1 MKFRLPYNIIILV
14 YYRLKGRVLLNK
26 KKLLSFILCFCI
38 LLSCLFLSGN
48 VPTAVSGATGVYA
61 SKEPVTPPESDFTYR
76 KIPVNAPT
84 KVVIT
89 KYTGKETK
97 VIIPKTLGGLTV
109 TGIAN
114 NAFKE
119 SQNLTYVKLPATLET
134 LSGRAFSYCSE
145 LTGFDID
152 SSNPIFTVIDGV
164 VYRKNTN
171 TESNTYGKITT
182 LSAFPAGKR
191 GKFTIPY
198 GVESIAPY
206 AFERCYNLTS
216 VDMYNTVT
224 TINSYAFS
232 HCWNLKTIRLS
243 DNLQLLGSF
252 ALAYCD
258 SLTRID
264 LPSNLNNIGS
274 DAVLGGID
282 SDNNKIYY
290 FIDGIS
296 CTQGSYAY
304 DYLVKQALPKNIII
318 VNKPSITDNSTGIKL
333 IDAYGVLPENK
344 TFDISV
350 KSVKISDVKGL
361 FPTRYAKAYAFDI
374 DVVSGGKSV
383 ELNSKVIFN
392 FDTVCPD
399 AIPSA
404 TKVYQQIGNELVLVS
419 GSPHAPFVGAQ
430 VSKGGRFIIL
440 VNNDFSLKG
449 DVDGDGIVTL
459 FDANAT
465 LFAATKI
472 LTLTQE
478 QRISA
483 NVHDSTNDKI
493 TTTDAQ
499 KVLRLA
505 GGMK

>member
-1 MKFRLPYNIIILV
+1 M
-14 YYRLKGRVLLNK
+14 NK

-38 LLSCLFLSGN
+38 LLYCLFFSGN
-48 VPTAVSGATGVYA
+48 VPTAIGGTTGVYE
-61 SKEPVTPPESDFTYR
+61 SQEPVTPPESDFTYR
-76 KIPVNAPT
+76 KIPLNAPT
-84 KVVIT
+84 KAVIT
-89 KYTGKETK
+89 KYIGNETK
-97 VIIPKTLGGLTV
+97 VIIPETLGGLTV

-119 SQNLTYVKLPATLET
+119 STNLTYVKLPSTLET
-134 LSGRAFSYCSE
+134 ISARAFSYCSY

-152 SSNPIFTVIDGV
+152 SSNSNFTVIDGV
-164 VYRKNTN
+164 VYKKTAN
-171 TESNTYGKITT
+171 KIKI
-182 LSAFPAGKR
+182 LSAFPAGKS

-198 GVESIAPY
+198 GVESIASY
-206 AFERCYNLTS
+206 AFERCFNLTS

-232 HCWNLKTIRLS
+232 HCWNLKEIRLS
-243 DNLQLLGSF
+243 DNLKQLGAY

-264 LPSNLNNIGS
+264 LPSNLTNIGS

-282 SDNNKIYY
+282 SDSNKFYY
-290 FIDGIS
+290 FINGIS

-304 DYLVKQALPKNIII
+304 DYLVEQALPTDIII

-350 KSVKISDVKGL
+350 KTVEISDVKEL
-361 FPTRYAKAYAFDI
+361 FPTRYEKAFAFDI
-374 DVVSGGKSV
+374 DVVSSG
-383 ELNSKVIFN
+383 NSADLDGNLIFN
-392 FDTVCPD
+392 FDAVCPD

-404 TKVYQQIGNELVLVS
+404 TKVYQQIGDELVLVS
-419 GSPHAPFVGAQ
+419 GLPHAPFVGAQ
-430 VSKGGRFIIL
+430 VSEGGRFVIL
-440 VNNDFSLKG
+440 INNDFSLKG
-449 DVDGDGIVTL
+449 DVDGDGVVTL
-459 FDANAT
+459 FDAKAT

-472 LTLTQE
+472 LALTQE
-478 QRISA
+478 QRVAA
-483 NVHDSTNDKI
+483 NVYNSSSDNI

-499 KVLRLA
+499 KILRLA
-505 GGMK
+505 GGMEIK

>member
-1 MKFRLPYNIIILV
+1 M
-14 YYRLKGRVLLNK
+14 NK

-38 LLSCLFLSGN
+38 LLSCLFFSGN
-48 VPTAVSGATGVYA
+48 VPTAVGGTTGVYE
-61 SKEPVTPPESDFTYR
+61 SQEPVTPPESDFTYR
-76 KIPVNAPT
+76 KIPLNAPT
-84 KVVIT
+84 KAVIT
-89 KYTGKETK
+89 KYIGNETK
-97 VIIPKTLGGLTV
+97 VIIPETLGGLTV

-119 SQNLTYVKLPATLET
+119 STNLTYVKLPSTLET
-134 LSGRAFSYCSE
+134 LSARAFSYCSE
-145 LTGFDID
+145 LTDFDID
-152 SSNPIFTVIDGV
+152 ASNQTFTVIDGV

-171 TESNTYGKITT
+171 TESATYGKITT
-182 LSAFPAGKR
+182 LSAFPAGKS

-198 GVESIAPY
+198 GVESIASY

-232 HCWNLKTIRLS
+232 HCWNLKEIRLS
-243 DNLQLLGSF
+243 DNLKQLGAY

-264 LPSNLNNIGS
+264 LPSNLTNIGS

-282 SDNNKIYY
+282 SDSNKFYY

-304 DYLVKQALPKNIII
+304 DYLVKQALPKDIII
-318 VNKPSITDNSTGIKL
+318 VNKPSITDNTTGIKL

-350 KSVKISDVKGL
+350 ETVKISDVKEL
-361 FPTRYAKAYAFDI
+361 FPTRYEKAFAFDI
-374 DVVSGGKSV
+374 DVVSSG
-383 ELNSKVIFN
+383 NSANLDGNVIFN
-392 FDTVCPD
+392 FDAVCPD

-404 TKVYQQIGNELVLVS
+404 TKVYQQIGDELVLVS
-419 GSPHAPFVGAQ
+419 GLPHAPFVCAQ
-430 VSKGGRFIIL
+430 VSEGGRFVIL
-440 VNNDFSLKG
+440 INNDFSLKG
-449 DVDGDGIVTL
+449 DVDGDGVVTL
-459 FDANAT
+459 FDAKAT

-472 LTLTQE
+472 LALTQE
-478 QRISA
+478 QRVAA
-483 NVHDSTNDKI
+483 NVYNSSSDNI

-499 KVLRLA
+499 KILRLA
-505 GGMK
+505 GGMEIK